1 MPEIRN
7 LSPEQK
13 EQARHG
19 GRLFPLEK
27 YITTLSALHPLVPAH
42 WHEEA
47 ELTLIT
53 EGECTYQI
61 HLEPYEAKAG
71 DLLFLPPAI
80 LHSVALAAGEE
91 MRSDTYVF
99 HMGFLGADSADI
111 CAVRYLVPITRQDL
125 VLPFLIKKE
134 HPAYSGLLRIF
145 RQINDAYEAQ
155 RPGYELTVKSLLMQA
170 VGLLIPYASETESR
184 ARTEDE
190 YTSKLKL
197 VLEYIG
203 EHYTED
209 LTISRLAKLCFFSEY
224 HFMRFFKKYT
234 GTSCLEYI
242 KNLRLEHA
250 ARLFTRGESNI
261 LEVSLSAGFS
271 NLSYFYREFKK
282 KYGMTPRKFIEE
294 KPDRDQFSPMQY
306 R

>member
-1 MPEIRN
+1 MTGTQH

-13 EQARHG
+13 EQTRHG
-19 GRLFPLEK
+19 GRLFPLKK
-27 YITTLSALHPLVPAH
+27 YITTLSDLHPLVPAH

-53 EGECTYQI
+53 EGSCTYQI
-61 HLEPYEAKAG
+61 HLETYEAETG
-71 DLLFLPPAI
+71 DILFLPPTI
-80 LHSVALAAGEE
+80 LHSVSVSFGKQ

-125 VLPFLIKKE
+125 ILPFLIKKE
-134 HPAYSGLLRIF
+134 HPAYDRMLNIF
-145 RQINDAYEAQ
+145 RQINKAYENEL
-155 RPGYELTVKSLLMQA
+155 PGRELIIKSLLLQA
-170 VGLLIPYASETESR
+170 IGILIPYAKES
-184 ARTEDE
+184 AVHAHGDDE
-190 YTSKLKL
+190 YTSKLKQ

-203 EHYTED
+203 EHYTEE
-209 LTISRLAKLCFFSEY
+209 LTISQLSKLCFFSEY

-242 KNLRLEHA
+242 KNMRLEQA
-250 ARLFTRGESNI
+250 ARLFSQGKSNI
-261 LEVSLSAGFS
+261 LEVSLSSGFS

-282 KYGMTPRKFIEE
+282 KYGMTPKKFIEE
-294 KPDRDQFSPMQY
+294 KPDREQFSPMQY
-306 R
+306 Q